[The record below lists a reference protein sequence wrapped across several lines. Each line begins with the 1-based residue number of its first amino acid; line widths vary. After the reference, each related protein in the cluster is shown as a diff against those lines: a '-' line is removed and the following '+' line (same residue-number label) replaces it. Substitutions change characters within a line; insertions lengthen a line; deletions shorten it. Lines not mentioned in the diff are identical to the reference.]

1 MIADIKTILWKEF
14 KEMLYKQP
22 ASSLMGR
29 GGWISAAVVI
39 ALLGILLPIEAGE
52 EWVSNPI
59 HMVWFVW
66 LPFLMVSYI
75 VGDTFAGERERHTLE
90 TLLASRLSDKTILF
104 GKIAGSVIYGYA
116 ISIAGLIVSLITVN
130 IAAGKGHL
138 LMFSPVITLA
148 VLVLIFLFTLLSSV
162 LGVFISLRA
171 STVRQ
176 AQQTLGLVGMIPILP
191 VVISSMLSKDAL
203 MNLIAS
209 IQQMNSLVL
218 VLALAGIFL
227 VIDLVLISLAMKRF
241 QRAKLILD

>member
-52 EWVSNPI
+52 EWVSNPL

-90 TLLASRLSDKTILF
+90 TLLSSRLSDKSILF
-104 GKIAGSVIYGYA
+104 GKIAGSVTYGYA
-116 ISIAGLIVSLITVN
+116 IAIASLTVSLITVN
-130 IAAGKGHL
+130 IAAGHGHL

-148 VLVLIFLFTLLSSV
+148 VLALIFLFTLLSSV

-176 AQQTLGLVGMIPILP
+176 AQQSLGLVGMIPVLP
-191 VVISSMLSKDAL
+191 LVIVPMLSKDAL
-203 MNLIAS
+203 ATLITS
-209 IQQMNSLVL
+209 ISQMNSLVL
-218 VLALAGIFL
+218 ILILAGILL
-227 VIDLVLISLAMKRF
+227 VIDLVLIAMAIKRF